1 MTYKGIVKGKLIELE
16 GDVTLPEG
24 TRVSV
29 IPEESATVNIP
40 APPLSLKAWLQEARQ
55 IRSQLPKTSDS
66 VEILRQLRDQRTNR

>member
-1 MTYKGIVKGKLIELE
+1 MTYKGIVKGKLVELE

-29 IPEESATVNIP
+29 IPEETATVNIP
-40 APPLSLKAWLQEARQ
+40 EPSLTLKAWLQEARQ

-66 VEILRQLRDQRTNR
+66 VEILRQLREERANR

>member
-29 IPEESATVNIP
+29 IPEESAKVNIP
-40 APPLSLKAWLQEARQ
+40 APPLTLTAWLQEARQ
-55 IRSQLPKTSDS
+55 VCSQLPKTSNS
-66 VEILRQLRDQRTNR
+66 VEILRQLREERANR

>member
-29 IPEESATVNIP
+29 IPEESTKVNIP
-40 APPLSLKAWLQEARQ
+40 APPLTLTAWLQEARQ
-55 IRSQLPKTSDS
+55 IRSQLPKTSNS
-66 VEILRQLRDQRTNR
+66 VEILRQLREERANR